1 MRQNTNKFSIVIPT
15 YNEKQ
20 NISILVNK
28 ITKNLKHLSY
38 EIIVID
44 DNSTDGTTKVLKK
57 IKSSK
62 KNFSF
67 CIRKKKQRDLSQSL
81 IMGIVRSKFNNI
93 IVMDGDLQ
101 HNPNYLSKIV
111 KIFFKDKIDILTCVR
126 NFNKRYGLSYPRY
139 FASLLLIIFINFFL
153 GKKISDPMSGFFM
166 FKKIYIKRIKNIYM
180 AEVLNYYLI

>member
-1 MRQNTNKFSIVIPT
+1 
-15 YNEKQ
+15 
-20 NISILVNK
+20 
-28 ITKNLKHLSY
+28 
-38 EIIVID
+38 
-44 DNSTDGTTKVLKK
+44 
-57 IKSSK
+57 
-62 KNFSF
+62 
-67 CIRKKKQRDLSQSL
+67 
-81 IMGIVRSKFNNI
+81 MGIVRSKFNNI

-166 FKKIYIKRIKNIYM
+166 FKKNIYKKNKKHIYGRGFK
-180 AEVLNYYLI
+180 LLFDLIYSSKKTLKIKEYKIIFNKRKKNTSKMNLKVIYHLLIAIFYNKFLKK